1 MKDNA
6 RKFLETNISTG
17 RPIPGQSLTN
27 SPDEPSI
34 IEGPAEFSNP
44 REAMLYIF
52 SVLTKPDNTLNI
64 LLSLINKIGV
74 IDIASVT
81 LYEGFRQGKW
91 NPDLMLLL
99 MEPTMYMV
107 MALAEKAE
115 INFVLDSEDDEE
127 EEKILGEKAVE
138 KIESEIGSLE
148 KARQVAAQRLGPQ
161 SVPSEVKEVIEEA
174 QIEPSLLE
182 KVKMEEQS
190 LLSREERNE

>member
-1 MKDNA
+1 
-6 RKFLETNISTG
+6 
-17 RPIPGQSLTN
+17 
-27 SPDEPSI
+27 
-34 IEGPAEFSNP
+34 
-44 REAMLYIF
+44 MLYIF
-52 SVLTKPDNTLNI
+52 NILTMPDNTLNI
-64 LLSLINKIGV
+64 LLSLIKKIGV
-74 IDIASVT
+74 IDIASMI

-107 MALAEKAE
+107 MALGEKAE

-148 KARQVAAQRLGPQ
+148 KARQEAAQRLGPQ

>member
-1 MKDNA
+1 M
-6 RKFLETNISTG
+6 
-17 RPIPGQSLTN
+17 
-27 SPDEPSI
+27 
-34 IEGPAEFSNP
+34 
-44 REAMLYIF
+44 
-52 SVLTKPDNTLNI
+52 
-64 LLSLINKIGV
+64 KIGV

-190 LLSREERNE
+190 SISREERNE

>member
-6 RKFLETNISTG
+6 RKFLETSISNG

-34 IEGPAEFSNP
+34 IEKPAEFSNP

-52 SVLTKPDNTLNI
+52 NILTMPDNTLNI
-64 LLSLINKIGV
+64 LLSLIKKIGV
-74 IDIASVT
+74 IDIASMI

-107 MALAEKAE
+107 MALGEKAE

-148 KARQVAAQRLGPQ
+148 KARQEAAQRLGPQ